1 MTMLNLAPID
11 LGADS
16 GRLVLGRF
24 DGKRVRTEG
33 LHRFASHPVRLLTG
47 LHLEVAHIWREIG
60 VGLQAVAAPDT
71 PLAPF
76 PRAQGPGATHAN
88 EQRPCDGRFKT
99 NGLFATFGGV

>member
-1 MTMLNLAPID
+1 MLNLAAID

-24 DGKRVRTEG
+24 DGERVRTEE
-33 LHRFASHPVRLLTG
+33 LHRFASHPVRLPTG
-47 LHLEVAHIWREIG
+47 LHIDVAHIWREIG

-71 PLAPF
+71 LLAPI